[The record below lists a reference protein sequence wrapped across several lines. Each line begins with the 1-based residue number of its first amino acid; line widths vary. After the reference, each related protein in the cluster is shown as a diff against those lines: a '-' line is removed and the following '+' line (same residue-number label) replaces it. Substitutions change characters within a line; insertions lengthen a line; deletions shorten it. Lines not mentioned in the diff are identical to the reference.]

1 MLYCTKCTQEKDDKD
16 FTVYKRNPA
25 LNSRKG
31 HVIFCKSCVAQH
43 IVMRGNT
50 KQVLRELCQLI
61 DIPYVESLADSAL
74 KQFKKKERA
83 NKEGIASKDQA
94 NIFGCYVRYLNI
106 INKNYINYSYSDGIR
121 DGSIESKINKLE
133 QLKQDLVPTDVIEKE
148 DNIKKNMRYITKLF
162 GEETVKDEDKLSKV
176 IKVKFDE
183 YSAYGDTTARS
194 KKYQLKLHIK
204 YLVDAGIYNKS
215 KFSYLYDD
223 VKKSDEM
230 ESQEKIYSKEW
241 KGYYTQEEID
251 DLNNYYK
258 DLNTDF
264 KIVTR
269 NHKDY
274 ARKIAKASLAMDKAF
289 EDAKDGVAGAD
300 KRYKDFKESFDSLS
314 KSAQFAE
321 NTRSQN
327 DVALGC
333 FGKVFELVE
342 NHHWIPEWD
351 SLEKDEI
358 DVLLDQFSNIDKSL

>member
-1 MLYCTKCTQEKDDKD
+1 LLYCTKCTQEKDDKN
-16 FTVYKRNPA
+16 FTVFKRNPA
-25 LNSRKG
+25 LKSRKG
-31 HVIFCKSCVAQH
+31 YVVFCKSCVAEY
-43 IVMRGNT
+43 ITMRGNT

-61 DIPYVESLADSAL
+61 DVPYIESLADSAL
-74 KQFKKKERA
+74 KQFKKKEKT

-94 NIFGCYVRYLNI
+94 NIFGCYARYLNI

-121 DGSIESKINKLE
+121 DGSIESKITKLE
-133 QLKQDLVPTDVIEKE
+133 QLKQDLVPTDVVEKE
-148 DNIKKNMRYITKLF
+148 ENIKKNMKYLAKIF
-162 GEETVKDEDKLSKV
+162 GEDTVRDEEKLSKV
-176 IKVKFDE
+176 AKIKFNE
-183 YSAYGDTTARS
+183 YSAYGDATSRS
-194 KKYQLKLHIK
+194 KKHQLKIHLK
-204 YLVDAGIYNKS
+204 YLVDEGIFDKS

-223 VKKSDEM
+223 LENSNPEI
-230 ESQEKIYSKEW
+230 EEKIYSKEW

-264 KIVTR
+264 KITTR

-274 ARKIAKASLAMDKAF
+274 ARKIAKASLAMDTAY
-289 EDAKDGVAGAD
+289 EEMRNGGVGSD
-300 KRYKDFKESFDSLS
+300 KKYKDFKESFDSLS

-321 NTRSQN
+321 NTRGQN

-351 SLEKDEI
+351 SLEKDQI
-358 DVLLDQFSNIDKSL
+358 DVLLDQFSNINKSL